1 MSSNHNKGKED
12 NPKSQREEAVRALEV
27 MRQIEAKKKKKMKS
41 ITLKD
46 GAIVSSTNKEHLKEY
61 KELDKK
67 TLKIGY

>member
-27 MRQIEAKKKKKMKS
+27 MRQIEAKHKKKMKCV
-41 ITLKD
+41 TLKD
-46 GAIVSSTNKEHLKEY
+46 GAIVSSTNTERLKAY

>member
-1 MSSNHNKGKED
+1 MSSNHNRGKDD
-12 NPKSQREEAVRALEV
+12 NPKSQREEAIRALEA

-46 GAIVSSTNKEHLKEY
+46 GTVVSSTSKERLKGY